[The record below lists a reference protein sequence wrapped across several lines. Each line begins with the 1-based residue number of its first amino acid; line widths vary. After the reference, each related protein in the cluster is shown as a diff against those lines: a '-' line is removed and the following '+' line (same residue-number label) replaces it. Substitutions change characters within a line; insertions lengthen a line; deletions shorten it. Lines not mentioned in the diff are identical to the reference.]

1 MKLVIIAAGHGSRLR
16 SVSHDM
22 NKTLLTIHGKRLI
35 DILLNNAVKCG
46 LQDVV
51 IITGYQN
58 QVLMQALD
66 NHTHN
71 LKLTFIYNPDW
82 QKPNGI
88 SVLAAKPAIP
98 NEKEYMISMSD
109 HFYSE
114 KLMEKIKNSSL
125 GNNIANVGLDFRI
138 ERIFDLEDGMKVKTL
153 QTKEGLKV
161 TKMDKKLLNYDAID
175 CGVFKCRYNFFQSL
189 DIAKDKLKGSLSDAC
204 NVLINDEKMG
214 GVDIGEEFWLDV
226 DTPESVQYLQSINI
240 ECNNN
245 D

>member
-66 NHTHN
+66 NHSHN
-71 LKLTFIYNPDW
+71 LKLTFIHNPDW
-82 QKPNGI
+82 QQPNGI

-98 NEKEYMISMSD
+98 KEEEYMISMSD
-109 HFYSE
+109 HFYSA

-153 QTKEGLKV
+153 ETKEGLKV
-161 TKMDKKLLNYDAID
+161 KKMDKKLLNYDAID

-189 DIAKDKLKGSLSDAC
+189 VIAKDKLKGSLSDAC

-240 ECNNN
+240 EWNNN